1 MSERGVDVDLAH
13 VVLDTGFFDYE
24 KAASSAGWLRELQGE
39 HTPETEAYGLS
50 SFTYRTPTPF
60 DAEKLWAFFHDKLKW
75 RGVLRS
81 KGFFWVAA
89 DHRVAYEWS
98 QAGGVGDVKPS
109 GFWWAAVPR
118 DHRTHP
124 TDQRPDQQPGWH
136 PRFGDRA
143 QELVFI
149 GQRLDAAAMRAHLD
163 GCSLDEQLA
172 SADSEAWADL
182 RNPFPAFVS

>member
-1 MSERGVDVDLAH
+1 MSAKSTDNERIPVT
-13 VVLDTGFFDYE
+13 VL
-24 KAASSAGWLRELQGE
+24 
-39 HTPETEAYGLS
+39 
-50 SFTYRTPTPF
+50 
-60 DAEKLWAFFHDKLKW
+60 
-75 RGVLRS
+75 
-81 KGFFWVAA
+81 
-89 DHRVAYEWS
+89 
-98 QAGGVGDVKPS
+98 S
-109 GFWWAAVPR
+109 GFLGAGKTTLLIWWAAVPR